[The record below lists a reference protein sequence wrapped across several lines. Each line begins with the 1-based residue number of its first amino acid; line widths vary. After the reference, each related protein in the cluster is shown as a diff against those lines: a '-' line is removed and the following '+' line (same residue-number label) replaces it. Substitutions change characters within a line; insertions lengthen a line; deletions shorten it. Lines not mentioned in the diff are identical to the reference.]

1 MTIII
6 ELVVNP
12 YIFFTDRL
20 DARIVSIVMR
30 VIRNLEDNGIIM
42 FVSFIN
48 PRFIYSNL
56 LARQVI
62 FFSIYSYYTHI
73 YYLLH
78 SMLFFNPTN
87 NKLVCTH
94 GFYNDTHGFWRGM
107 HICSHNY
114 KKNCWLILFLVF
126 GSIVSFFFVSYSFQ
140 NRK

>member
-1 MTIII
+1 M
-6 ELVVNP
+6 VNP
-12 YIFFTDRL
+12 YILFTDRL

-62 FFSIYSYYTHI
+62 FFSIYSYYSHI

-78 SMLFFNPTN
+78 SMLFLIQLITN
-87 NKLVCTH
+87 SCVRT
-94 GFYNDTHGFWRGM
+94 
-107 HICSHNY
+107 
-114 KKNCWLILFLVF
+114 
-126 GSIVSFFFVSYSFQ
+126 GSIMIHTVSGGECTFVHIII
-140 NRK
+140 KKIVD